1 MSATRAW
8 ATTALAICERDFRLF
23 VSYRTR
29 FVSTFITTAVSV
41 TLFYYISR
49 LVRSP
54 KIGSPDEY
62 YGFVVVGMV
71 ILSVLT
77 STLTTPVG
85 TLRQELVAGTFE
97 RMVVSAAG
105 PIPCI
110 ASLMLFPLLVALVN
124 ALVTLLYA
132 SLVFGLSIRGVAPI
146 AVPLA
151 ALGAAAFAPFG
162 LLMTAGV
169 VTFKQTNAGANLIVT
184 GLTLVAGFY
193 FPVTLLPEWIRWT
206 ADVQPFTP
214 AVDLLRHFIVGIP
227 MRGSVL
233 AALLKLVAFAAV
245 LLPAAA
251 WALRAS
257 LERSRRRGTLI
268 EY

>member
-1 MSATRAW
+1 MTAVRAW
-8 ATTALAICERDFRLF
+8 GTASLAICERDFRLF
-23 VSYRTR
+23 ISYRMR
-29 FVSTFITTAVSV
+29 LVSTFVTTAVSV

-77 STLTTPVG
+77 STLSTPVV

-97 RMVVSAAG
+97 RMAISAVG
-105 PIPCI
+105 PVPCI
-110 ASLMLFPLLVALVN
+110 ASLMLFPLMVAVVN

-146 AVPLA
+146 ALPLA

-162 LLMTAGV
+162 FLMAAGV

-193 FPVTLLPEWIRWT
+193 FPVSLLPDWIRWT
-206 ADVQPFTP
+206 SDVQPFTP
-214 AVDLLRHFIVGIP
+214 AVDLLRHFIVGTP
-227 MRGSVL
+227 LPGSVL
-233 AALLKLVAFAAV
+233 GEIAKVVAFAAI
-245 LLPAAA
+245 LLPAGA
-251 WALRAS
+251 WALQAS
-257 LERSRRRGTLI
+257 LERSRRRGTLT